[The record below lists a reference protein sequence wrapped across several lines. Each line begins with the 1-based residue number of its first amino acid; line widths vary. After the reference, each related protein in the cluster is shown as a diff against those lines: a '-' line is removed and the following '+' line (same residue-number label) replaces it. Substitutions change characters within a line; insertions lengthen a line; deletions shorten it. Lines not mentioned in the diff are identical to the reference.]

1 MQAVSDEQALKNI
14 AANVIRLRGD
24 RSQYW
29 LAKEVGTYPANIARI
44 ENGENM
50 PGAGLLSRLAE
61 ALGVS
66 IQVLLDPPPTSNRGR
81 RAS

>member
-1 MQAVSDEQALKNI
+1 MQAVSDQEALEHI
-14 AANVIRLRGD
+14 AANVLRLRGE

-29 LAKEVGTYPANIARI
+29 LAKEVGSYPANIARI
-44 ENGENM
+44 EKGETM

-66 IQVLLDPPPTSNRGR
+66 VQTLLDPPPKSKGRR